1 VPQLREIITHLLF
14 AALPSATGGEVQN
27 GDDQK
32 QGWQSFKPRVRY
44 KTLSFAYKIA
54 ILAFICE
61 LSTGTKAI
69 HGFLETCE
77 NSLTEMRK
85 EKVELKKQH
94 KKASD
99 QLANMAPKRKKK
111 VNGANA
117 DSATVDGSEKSDQE
131 TEGGGDAASD
141 EAPPS
146 SDGGSSITIPSGS
159 GRPTRGPR
167 TSLRFRAQSQSN
179 LAKQAAE
186 KTSPTKSP
194 AKGNQE
200 KIDAKIR
207 ELEEQVAKLDAQIE
221 SLEIEFRQ
229 YVYISRMRPI
239 GKDRFHYKVWWFDG
253 VGALALVNAEG
264 ETQYG
269 TGKLFIQGPGVD
281 EQGMIAKKVE
291 DDPSVSIRRQ
301 LEDGPSMLG
310 LDEWG
315 WYETPEEVCLSS
327 GYENSGLMVL
337 NRF

>member
-14 AALPSATGGEVQN
+14 APLPSAAGNEAQN
-27 GDDQK
+27 GDDQR
-32 QGWQSFKPRVRY
+32 QGWQSIKPRLRY
-44 KTLSFAYKIA
+44 KTLSFAHKIA

-99 QLANMAPKRKKK
+99 QLANMTPKKK
-111 VNGANA
+111 KKANGANA
-117 DSATVDGSEKSDQE
+117 DGATVDGSEKSDQE

-146 SDGGSSITIPSGS
+146 SDGGSSIVTPSGS

-186 KTSPTKSP
+186 KSSPTKSP
-194 AKGNQE
+194 TKGNQE
-200 KIDAKIR
+200 KIEAKIK

-221 SLEIEFRQ
+221 GLEIEFRQ
-229 YVYISRMRPI
+229 YAYISRMRPI

-301 LEDGPSMLG
+301 LEDGPSVLG

-315 WYETPEEVCLSS
+315 WYETPEEVCLSTV
-327 GYENSGLMVL
+327 GTWTVD
-337 NRF
+337 

>member
-1 VPQLREIITHLLF
+1 MPQLREIITHLLF
-14 AALPSATGGEVQN
+14 AALPNTVGGEVQN
-27 GDDQK
+27 GDDQR
-32 QGWQSFKPRVRY
+32 QGWQSIKPRLRY
-44 KTLSFAYKIA
+44 KTLSFAHKIA

-77 NSLTEMRK
+77 SSLTEMRK

-111 VNGANA
+111 VNGVTA
-117 DSATVDGSEKSDQE
+117 DGPIADGSEKSDQE

-146 SDGGSSITIPSGS
+146 SDGGSTITAPSGS
-159 GRPTRGPR
+159 GRPARGPR

-186 KTSPTKSP
+186 KTSPIKSP
-194 AKGNQE
+194 TKGSQE
-200 KIDAKIR
+200 NIDAKIK

-221 SLEIEFRQ
+221 GLEVEFRQ

-264 ETQYG
+264 ETQHG

-281 EQGMIAKKVE
+281 EQGMIEKKIE
-291 DDPSVSIRRQ
+291 DDPSVSIRRR

-315 WYETPEEVCLSS
+315 WYETPEEVCPSTM
-327 GYENSGLMVL
+327 GMRAVD
-337 NRF
+337 